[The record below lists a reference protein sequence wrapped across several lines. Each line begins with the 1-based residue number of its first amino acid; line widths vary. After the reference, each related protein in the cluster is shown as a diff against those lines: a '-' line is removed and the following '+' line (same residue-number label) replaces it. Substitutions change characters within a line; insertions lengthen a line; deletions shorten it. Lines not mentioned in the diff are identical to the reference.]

1 MSLTCGQCPS
11 FSGKRA
17 LLCHTWT
24 HSVCY
29 WQWCSG
35 WTYWKLEPEMFSLVS
50 ESAEKV
56 TGERGKW
63 ALSIAVLFILLT
75 ETGWTLRKGKQTSF
89 SFKTLKSKKTF
100 GFENNDS
107 VAEAV
112 IGLSLLAENLL
123 ALGLM
128 SFSWSKWRRVTG
140 NSTGIRIPIKTSQS
154 GNDSFQQSGIYIMVF
169 KNAQVI
175 RDCSASLEKA
185 LLMQQMRLKKT
196 MATLIFQTF
205 NSWKKIVA
213 YKHQPYIIS
222 FK

>member
-1 MSLTCGQCPS
+1 MSLTCGQCSS

-24 HSVCY
+24 DSVCY

-56 TGERGKW
+56 TAERGKW
-63 ALSIAVLFILLT
+63 ALSIAVLFILLI

-89 SFKTLKSKKTF
+89 SSKTLKSKKTF
-100 GFENNDS
+100 GFENNNS

-112 IGLSLLAENLL
+112 IGLNLLAENLL

-128 SFSWSKWRRVTG
+128 SFSWSKWWRVTRS
-140 NSTGIRIPIKTSQS
+140 STGSGSQS
-154 GNDSFQQSGIYIMVF
+154 
-169 KNAQVI
+169 K
-175 RDCSASLEKA
+175 
-185 LLMQQMRLKKT
+185 LLNQGKTHFSRVGFILWFSKTLRLFGT
-196 MATLIFQTF
+196 VQL
-205 NSWKKIVA
+205 
-213 YKHQPYIIS
+213 H
-222 FK
+222 